1 MSTHIGANKEDISN
15 KVIMSG
21 DPLRVKYIAEKYLEK
36 YKLINEVRGMLGY
49 TGYYKGERITVMS
62 HGMGIPSAGIY
73 TYELFNDYNVDY
85 IIRLGTAGSY
95 DKNFN
100 VNDVAIVK
108 DSYSDSVYENNLD
121 GSDYE
126 TIESSKIINDRIKEI
141 AKEKNI
147 DLKEA
152 RVYSADNFYTEED
165 ISKKMKKE
173 HGCSLVE
180 MESFAIFSN
189 ARVFNKNA
197 SCLLTVSDSFI
208 THEELT
214 SEEREKK
221 LDDMI
226 ELGLDTI
233 ISL

>member
-1 MSTHIGANKEDISN
+1 MSTHIGANKEDIAN
-15 KVIMSG
+15 RVIMSG
-21 DPLRVKYIAEKYLEK
+21 DPLRVKYITEKYLDN

-49 TGYYKGERITVMS
+49 TGYYKGERITVMA

-73 TYELFNDYNVDY
+73 TYELFNDYDVDY

-95 DKNFN
+95 DANFN
-100 VNDVAIVK
+100 VNDLAIVK

-126 TIESSKIINDRIKEI
+126 TIESSEKINDKIKEI

-147 DLKEA
+147 NIKEA
-152 RVYSADNFYTEED
+152 RVYSADNFYTKDD
-165 ISKKMKKE
+165 ITDEMREE

-189 ARVFNKNA
+189 ARVFKKEA
-197 SCLLTVSDSFI
+197 SCILTISDSFI
-208 THEELT
+208 THEELS

-221 LDDMI
+221 LDEMI

>member
-21 DPLRVKYIAEKYLEK
+21 DPLRVKYITEKYLDN

-49 TGYYKGERITVMS
+49 TGYYKGERITIMA

-73 TYELFNDYNVDY
+73 TYELFNDYGVDY

-95 DKNFN
+95 DEKFN
-100 VNDVAIVK
+100 VNDLAIVK

-121 GSDYE
+121 GSNYE
-126 TIESSKIINDRIKEI
+126 TIESSKKINDKIKEI

-147 DLKEA
+147 KINEA

-165 ISKKMKKE
+165 ITDKMRQE

-189 ARVFNKNA
+189 ARVFNKEA
-197 SCLLTVSDSFI
+197 SCILTVSDSFI
-208 THEELT
+208 THEELS
-214 SEEREKK
+214 SEDREKK
-221 LDDMI
+221 LDEMI